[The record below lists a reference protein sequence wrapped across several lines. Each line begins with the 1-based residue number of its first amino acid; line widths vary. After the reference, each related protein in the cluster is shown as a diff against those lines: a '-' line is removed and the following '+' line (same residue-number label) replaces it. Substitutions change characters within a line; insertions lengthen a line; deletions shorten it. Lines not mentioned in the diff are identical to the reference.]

1 MLTENISIA
10 YETLSSFL
18 SKNMSLRRVVIVV
31 LILSALAILIFSIR
45 FNGKLRDA
53 LCSEIVIEIRN
64 EKPYSF
70 VSKRAVMEAIEKAG
84 LQVVGQRI
92 EDIKLDKIRSVI
104 EKNPYILSARC
115 YVSKANRIY
124 IDIEERQPM
133 FRVVNFENYFVDN
146 RRVMLENP
154 IAIPTYLPV
163 VSGAVTKTFAQ
174 NELFDFVAYIQADEF
189 LSKLIQQ
196 IYVSQNLNIELIT
209 ALGNQVIKVGRIDKE
224 SGFEARLR
232 RLKSFYLSKTLNHIG
247 WDKYTAIDLRFDK
260 QIVCK
265 R

>member
-1 MLTENISIA
+1 
-10 YETLSSFL
+10 
-18 SKNMSLRRVVIVV
+18 MSLRRVVIVV

-45 FNGKLRDA
+45 FNGKLSDA

-70 VSKRAVMEAIEKAG
+70 VSKRAVKEAIEKAG
-84 LQVVGQRI
+84 LQ
-92 EDIKLDKIRSVI
+92 DIKLDKIRSVI

-115 YVSKANRIY
+115 YVSKANRMY

-163 VSGAVTKTFAQ
+163 VSGAFTKTFAQ

-209 ALGNQVIKVGRIDKE
+209 ALGNQVIKVGRIDKN

-247 WDKYTAIDLRFDK
+247 WDKYTAIDLRFEK

>member
-1 MLTENISIA
+1 
-10 YETLSSFL
+10 
-18 SKNMSLRRVVIVV
+18 MSLRRVVIVV

-53 LCSEIVIEIRN
+53 LCSE
-64 EKPYSF
+64 
-70 VSKRAVMEAIEKAG
+70 MAIEKAG

-115 YVSKANRIY
+115 YVSKANRMY

-209 ALGNQVIKVGRIDKE
+209 ALGNQVIKVGRIDKN

>member
-1 MLTENISIA
+1 
-10 YETLSSFL
+10 
-18 SKNMSLRRVVIVV
+18 MSLRRVVIVV

-70 VSKRAVMEAIEKAG
+70 VSKRAVKEAIEKAG

-92 EDIKLDKIRSVI
+92 EDIQLDKIRSVI

-115 YVSKANRIY
+115 YVSKANKLY

-133 FRVVNFENYFVDN
+133 FRVVNFDNYFVDN

-196 IYVSQNLNIELIT
+196 IYVGQNLNIELIT
-209 ALGNQVIKVGRIDKE
+209 ALGNQVIKVGRIGKD

-247 WDKYTAIDLRFDK
+247 WDKYTAIDLRFEK

>member
-1 MLTENISIA
+1 
-10 YETLSSFL
+10 
-18 SKNMSLRRVVIVV
+18 MSLRRVVIVV

-115 YVSKANRIY
+115 YVSKANRMY

-174 NELFDFVAYIQADEF
+174 NELFDFVAYIQDDEF

-209 ALGNQVIKVGRIDKE
+209 ALGNQVIKVGRIDKN

>member
-1 MLTENISIA
+1 
-10 YETLSSFL
+10 
-18 SKNMSLRRVVIVV
+18 MSLRRVVIVV

-115 YVSKANRIY
+115 YVSKANKLY

-174 NELFDFVAYIQADEF
+174 NELFDFVAYIQDDEF

-209 ALGNQVIKVGRIDKE
+209 ALGNQVIKVGRIDKN

>member
-1 MLTENISIA
+1 
-10 YETLSSFL
+10 
-18 SKNMSLRRVVIVV
+18 MSLRRVVIVV

-45 FNGKLRDA
+45 FNGKLRNA

-115 YVSKANRIY
+115 YVSKANRMY

-163 VSGAVTKTFAQ
+163 VSGAVTKTFAR

-189 LSKLIQQ
+189 LSMLIQQ

-209 ALGNQVIKVGRIDKE
+209 ALGNQVIKVGRIDKN

>member
-1 MLTENISIA
+1 
-10 YETLSSFL
+10 
-18 SKNMSLRRVVIVV
+18 MSLRRVLIVV

-115 YVSKANRIY
+115 YVSKANRMY

-174 NELFDFVAYIQADEF
+174 NELFDFVAYIQDDEF

-209 ALGNQVIKVGRIDKE
+209 ALGNQVIKVGRIDKN

>member
-1 MLTENISIA
+1 
-10 YETLSSFL
+10 
-18 SKNMSLRRVVIVV
+18 MSLRRVVIVV
-31 LILSALAILIFSIR
+31 LILSALATLIFSIR

-115 YVSKANRIY
+115 YVSKANRMY

-163 VSGAVTKTFAQ
+163 VSGAVTKTFAR

-209 ALGNQVIKVGRIDKE
+209 ALGNQVIKVGRIDKN

>member
-1 MLTENISIA
+1 
-10 YETLSSFL
+10 
-18 SKNMSLRRVVIVV
+18 MSLRRVVIVV

-70 VSKRAVMEAIEKAG
+70 VSKRAVKEAIEKAG

-115 YVSKANRIY
+115 YVSKANKLY

-133 FRVVNFENYFVDN
+133 FRVVNFENYFACRKRCCYKDFRTERAIRFRGIHTS
-146 RRVMLENP
+146 RRVSVEAYTADICLAESEYRAYYCSWKPGDKGRAYRQRQWFRSSLEAAEKLLSIENTQP
-154 IAIPTYLPV
+154 HRLGQIHCYRPAIR
-163 VSGAVTKTFAQ
+163 
-174 NELFDFVAYIQADEF
+174 QADSMQEI
-189 LSKLIQQ
+189 KKTKY
-196 IYVSQNLNIELIT
+196 YVVQ
-209 ALGNQVIKVGRIDKE
+209 
-224 SGFEARLR
+224 
-232 RLKSFYLSKTLNHIG
+232 
-247 WDKYTAIDLRFDK
+247 
-260 QIVCK
+260 
-265 R
+265 

>member
-1 MLTENISIA
+1 
-10 YETLSSFL
+10 
-18 SKNMSLRRVVIVV
+18 MSLRRVVIVV

-70 VSKRAVMEAIEKAG
+70 VSNRAVMEAIEKAG

-115 YVSKANRIY
+115 YVSKANKLY
-124 IDIEERQPM
+124 VDIEERQPM
-133 FRVVNFENYFVDN
+133 FRVVNFDNYFVDN

-209 ALGNQVIKVGRIDKE
+209 ALGNQVIKVGRIDKN

>member
-1 MLTENISIA
+1 
-10 YETLSSFL
+10 
-18 SKNMSLRRVVIVV
+18 MSLRRVVIVV

-64 EKPYSF
+64 EKPYSS
-70 VSKRAVMEAIEKAG
+70 VSKRAVMEAIEKVG

-115 YVSKANRIY
+115 YVSKANKLY

-133 FRVVNFENYFVDN
+133 FRVVNFDNYFVDN

-209 ALGNQVIKVGRIDKE
+209 ALGNQVIKVGRIDKN

>member
-1 MLTENISIA
+1 
-10 YETLSSFL
+10 
-18 SKNMSLRRVVIVV
+18 
-31 LILSALAILIFSIR
+31 
-45 FNGKLRDA
+45 
-53 LCSEIVIEIRN
+53 
-64 EKPYSF
+64 
-70 VSKRAVMEAIEKAG
+70 MEAIEKAG

-115 YVSKANRIY
+115 YVSKANRMY

-174 NELFDFVAYIQADEF
+174 NELFDFVAYIQDDEF

-209 ALGNQVIKVGRIDKE
+209 ALGNQVIKVGRIDKN

>member
-1 MLTENISIA
+1 
-10 YETLSSFL
+10 
-18 SKNMSLRRVVIVV
+18 MSLRRVLIVV

-53 LCSEIVIEIRN
+53 LCSEIVIAIRN

-115 YVSKANRIY
+115 YVSKANRMY

-174 NELFDFVAYIQADEF
+174 NELFDFVAYIQDDEF

-209 ALGNQVIKVGRIDKE
+209 ALGNQVIKVGRIDKN

>member
-1 MLTENISIA
+1 
-10 YETLSSFL
+10 
-18 SKNMSLRRVVIVV
+18 MSLRRVVIVV

-45 FNGKLRDA
+45 FNGKLSDA

-70 VSKRAVMEAIEKAG
+70 VSKRAVKEAIEKAG

-115 YVSKANRIY
+115 YVSKANKLY

-163 VSGAVTKTFAQ
+163 VSGAVTKTFAR

-209 ALGNQVIKVGRIDKE
+209 ALGNQVIKVGRIDKN